1 MALLEVRNLRV
12 AYGHIE
18 AVRGITFELREGE
31 VATLVGANGAGK
43 SSTLLAISGLVKS
56 HAEILFEGENIAG
69 LPAHRIAE
77 RGLIQLP
84 EGRAILASLSVR
96 ENLELG
102 AYARRYRSAERS
114 ALLEEQL
121 TRFPVLQQ
129 RLGALAGNLS
139 GGEQQML
146 ALARALMAKPRLL
159 LLDEPSMGLAP
170 LIVKQIFE
178 ILRAINAD
186 GVPLLLVEQNV
197 RLALNLAQHG
207 WVLENGAI
215 SLAGT
220 AQSLLAHPEL
230 VSAYLGESVS

>member
-1 MALLEVRNLRV
+1 MALLEVRDLRV

-43 SSTLLAISGLVKS
+43 SSTLLAISGLIKS
-56 HAEILFEGENIAG
+56 RAEIFFEGENIAG
-69 LPAHRIAE
+69 FPAHRIAE

-121 TRFPVLQQ
+121 TRFPVLHQ

-230 VSAYLGESVS
+230 VSAYLGE

>member
-43 SSTLLAISGLVKS
+43 SSTLLAISGLIKS
-56 HAEILFEGENIAG
+56 HAEILFEGEDIAG

-121 TRFPVLQQ
+121 TRFPVLRQ